1 MTSAVD
7 KDSSRRVRDAAA
19 SRRGLLAAGGELF
32 HARGYEGATVRDIGE
47 RAGVDPALIARYFG
61 GKEGLYLAVLAE
73 EQVEDEEPLDAQT
86 FVAELLRHWDLHGH
100 SPVSR
105 ALGALELSDDVREQV
120 RAIVRERMLGRLALE
135 GTDAALRAE
144 ILIALV
150 LGISL
155 TRANGTLPR
164 LSRASRTRLLATLAP
179 VVDALTPPLPR
190 S

>member
-1 MTSAVD
+1 MTLAA
-7 KDSSRRVRDAAA
+7 KQDSGRRTHDAAA
-19 SRRGLLAAGGELF
+19 SRSALLAAGAELF
-32 HARGYEGATVRDIGE
+32 HERGYDGATVREIGD

-73 EQVEDEEPLDAQT
+73 EDGASGAPLDAHT
-86 FVAELLRHWDLHGH
+86 MVAELLAHWDQHGH

-120 RAIVRERMLGRLALE
+120 RTVVRRRLVERFALT
-135 GTDAALRAE
+135 GADAALRAE

-155 TRANGTLPR
+155 TRANGTLPE
-164 LSRASRTRLLATLAP
+164 LAGASRERLDAALKP
-179 VVDALTPPLPR
+179 IVDALA
-190 S
+190 